1 MAEAKSAVEAS
12 TATTVASNQQLVFEL
27 NSNDVLCGRGVPVII
42 NQGNVRFREL
52 IRTRKAEYTSNWRHQ
67 IKHSIAQQVFRAVQ
81 QRGGRFVRV
90 VESLAEKQRWQIPAH
105 IKVWQIIREEEAVEK
120 IKQALRGK
128 DSQPKTSSIVVE
140 SGVAPSVASLLPQ
153 STINAHA
160 AAAAHAIGN
169 NVHFAALGGLPEAS
183 SAAAPRLDPQ
193 LGQPMASMAPPQPL
207 QPNTEASLLAILGAL
222 NANVPSQPGL
232 YNIVAAAAPPPALA
246 VGAPLPL
253 PLNHAT
259 LPWQALASNPSWTP
273 AVAAVPPPPVP
284 TVQAATAW
292 MPLLGI
298 LPVPQP
304 TPSVSVAAATPPTA
318 ALHALLPLLGI
329 LPPPV
334 PPPIVPPLPT
344 PTTLTNHAALLHSP
358 SLLGSLLQPALP
370 AAAPSQTIFPTL
382 SRPSL
387 ETVMA
392 LLLPQGQQLGST
404 RIQSPLVQPLPPTL
418 FPLPPQPTAAAMS
431 GTNSSVSLSNRGGG
445 IEATHGLDGGQGRI
459 PPSSAS
465 DIDRLLALA
474 RTTAATTTNPARP
487 PPDPVHPPQQYNPV
501 SERTGTSLTNHH
513 HHHAVHSPNASSQPS
528 PRLTSPRPLAPLDHS
543 PLAPP
548 PRLLPITHGHRT
560 TAPLMPILPQDT
572 DDSEMGDNGMT
583 TTSGASTAAL
593 HAILHVQH
601 HHHVR
606 TTTTGA
612 ATLDNTLEDTTRP
625 TSPEVHNDAARNETL
640 PHRRKKRARR
650 M

>member
-1 MAEAKSAVEAS
+1 
-12 TATTVASNQQLVFEL
+12 
-27 NSNDVLCGRGVPVII
+27 
-42 NQGNVRFREL
+42 
-52 IRTRKAEYTSNWRHQ
+52 
-67 IKHSIAQQVFRAVQ
+67 
-81 QRGGRFVRV
+81 
-90 VESLAEKQRWQIPAH
+90 
-105 IKVWQIIREEEAVEK
+105 VEK

-128 DSQPKTSSIVVE
+128 DSQAKTCSIVVE

-153 STINAHA
+153 STINTTHA
-160 AAAAHAIGN
+160 AAAAAAPPIGN
-169 NVHFAALGGLPEAS
+169 NVHSTALGGLPETS

-193 LGQPMASMAPPQPL
+193 LGQPMVSMAPPQPL
-207 QPNTEASLLAILGAL
+207 QPNTEASLLAILGSL

-232 YNIVAAAAPPPALA
+232 YNAAAAAAAAPPPALA

-259 LPWQALASNPSWTP
+259 LQWQALASNPSWTP

-284 TVQAATAW
+284 TIQAATAW

-304 TPSVSVAAATPPTA
+304 PPSVSVAAAPTPPTA

-334 PPPIVPPLPT
+334 PLPT

-387 ETVMA
+387 ETVLA
-392 LLLPQGQQLGST
+392 LLLPPIATPQGQQLGST
-404 RIQSPLVQPLPPTL
+404 RIQPPLVHPLPPTL

-431 GTNSSVSLSNRGGG
+431 GINSSVSLSNRGGG
-445 IEATHGLDGGQGRI
+445 IESTHGLDGGQWRI
-459 PPSSAS
+459 PPSSVS
-465 DIDRLLALA
+465 DIDRLLTLA
-474 RTTAATTTNPARP
+474 RTTAATTTATTTNPARP
-487 PPDPVHPPQQYNPV
+487 PPDPVHPPQVYNPV

-560 TAPLMPILPQDT
+560 TAPLMPILPHDT
-572 DDSEMGDNGMT
+572 DDSEMGMT
-583 TTSGASTAAL
+583 MASGASTAAP

-612 ATLDNTLEDTTRP
+612 ATLDNTLEDKTRP
-625 TSPEVHNDAARNETL
+625 NSPEVHNDAARNETL